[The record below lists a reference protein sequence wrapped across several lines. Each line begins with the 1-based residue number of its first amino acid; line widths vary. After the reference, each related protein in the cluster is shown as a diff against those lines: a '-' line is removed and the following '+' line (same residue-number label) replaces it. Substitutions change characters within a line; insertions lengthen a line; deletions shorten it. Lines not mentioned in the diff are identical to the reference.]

1 MLPIGLLIWKHGIQF
16 HCYIDDTQIYIK
28 TTPDSLSSINT
39 LTSCL
44 DDMTSRRGCQ
54 NRSEM
59 ANRQYFVIVKEDDP
73 LNSIFVQQQEPV
85 NLNTYCKYHRFC
97 SRLTLRL
104 FLCKEDYGVWP
115 GWDEEGRIGVSMRLH
130 Y

>member
-1 MLPIGLLIWKHGIQF
+1 MPSQNPPRSPVASLLGPILFIIYMLPIGLLIRKHGIQF

-44 DDMTSRRGCQ
+44 DDIKAWMS

-59 ANRQYFVIVKEDDP
+59 ANRQYFIIVKEDDP
-73 LNSIFVQQQEPV
+73 LNSIFGPQQEPV
-85 NLNTYCKYHRFC
+85 NFNT
-97 SRLTLRL
+97 
-104 FLCKEDYGVWP
+104 
-115 GWDEEGRIGVSMRLH
+115 
-130 Y
+130 